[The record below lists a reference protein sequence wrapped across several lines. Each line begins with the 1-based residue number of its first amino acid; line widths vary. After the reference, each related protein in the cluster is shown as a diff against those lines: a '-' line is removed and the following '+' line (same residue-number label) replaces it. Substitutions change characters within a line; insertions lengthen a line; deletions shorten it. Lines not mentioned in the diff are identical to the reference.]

1 VLFHGLS
8 NCPQQFDEFAQ
19 LLHARGENV
28 YVPRLPFH
36 GYKNRLTRAIGN
48 ITVAE
53 IQAAATDAARLGA
66 GLGENLSALGLS
78 LGATMA
84 LQLAQ
89 AGGVNNAIGI
99 APFLMVPVL
108 PHGPGML
115 LMHALAWLPNRFMW
129 WDPRCKDRMLPAYSY
144 PGFWTHCLA
153 RCAFTGAAVIAAANR
168 SAPVAPRCTIVINAQ
183 DPAVNNAS
191 ARELAARWHAH
202 GAPYELTAWDDLG
215 KVHDVIDPSTYPAA
229 RTLVYPRLAALLLS

>member
-1 VLFHGLS
+1 VLFHGLT

-36 GYKNRLTRAIGN
+36 GHKNRLTRAIGN
-48 ITVAE
+48 ITVGDIE
-53 IQAAATDAARLGA
+53 TAAADAARLGA
-66 GLGENLSALGLS
+66 GLGENVSALGLS

-89 AGGVNNAIGI
+89 TGLVHNAVGV
-99 APFLMVPVL
+99 APFLMVPL
-108 PHGPGML
+108 IPRGPGML
-115 LMHALAWLPNRFMW
+115 LMHALDMLPNRFLW
-129 WDPRCKDRMLPAYSY
+129 WDPRRKEQMPPVYAY

-153 RCAFTGAAVIAAANR
+153 RCTFAGAAIIAAAAR
-168 SAPVAPRCTIVINAQ
+168 TAPIAPRCTLVINAR
-183 DPAVNNAS
+183 DPAVNNAA
-191 ARELAARWHAH
+191 ARELAARWYAR
-202 GAPYELTAWDDLG
+202 GAAYELAVWDDLG

-229 RTLVYPRLAALLLS
+229 RTHVYPRLAVLLES